1 MIALISAFCGCDP
14 AQDAPVSSAGPAFL
28 IVAPAAVQPS
38 SPSEGTTM
46 YIQARGGTFV
56 GLTSYGGKLRF
67 AGLPEETT
75 ETCVELSGS
84 EPLYVVIKPDQVES
98 TIEVRLYADC
108 DVGQP
113 GGTAFEMCQNHDWFV
128 KSAIVPVQRPDGGVV
143 VLDAGRSSD
152 GGAGR
157 EGGADA
163 KEDGRVADAA
173 ASAKV
178 SDAASDRGDR

>member
-14 AQDAPVSSAGPAFL
+14 AQDAPASSAGPAFL

-46 YIQARGGTFV
+46 YIQARGGTYV

-84 EPLYVVIKPDQVES
+84 EPLYVVIKPDRVES

-108 DVGQP
+108 DVDQP

-128 KSAIVPVQRPDGGVV
+128 KSAIVPVQRP
-143 VLDAGRSSD
+143 GRRRCRARC
-152 GGAGR
+152 GAGHRRGCGPRRRSRR
-157 EGGADA
+157 EGGRAD
-163 KEDGRVADAA
+163 R
-173 ASAKV
+173 
-178 SDAASDRGDR
+178 RCRP